1 MPHFSSS
8 QNTTGEQNHILMVR
22 MDNAKII
29 LPVLKAVNFK
39 EVHQYVENLKTN
51 CM

>member
-1 MPHFSSS
+1 MPHLSSS
-8 QNTTGEQNHILMVR
+8 QTTTGEQNHIIMVR

-39 EVHQYVENLKTN
+39 EVCVYIIKV
-51 CM
+51 